1 MRTFQKTNFT
11 NTAYSNFGIFRNN
24 SKFNVVITITLKDIF
39 MENKNN
45 LTKEEDLVLKIATEI
60 LEKYKIAFEELAK

>member
-1 MRTFQKTNFT
+1 
-11 NTAYSNFGIFRNN
+11 
-24 SKFNVVITITLKDIF
+24 

-60 LEKYKIAFEELAK
+60 LEKYKIAFEELAKWLNLVIS

>member
-1 MRTFQKTNFT
+1 
-11 NTAYSNFGIFRNN
+11 
-24 SKFNVVITITLKDIF
+24 

-60 LEKYKIAFEELAK
+60 LEKYKIAFEELAKWLNLVISYF